1 MTSKKARDSE
11 VTMTEL
17 VLPNDTNL
25 IGNLLGGRLMNWVDI
40 AGALAASRH
49 CRNVVATVEVDSID
63 FKHPIK
69 RGNMVELKAKL
80 TWVGTTS
87 MEVKVT
93 VYAEDLYSAERK
105 LASEAYVVFVS
116 IDRFGKPIPAPKLE
130 LETEEEKIAWE
141 EALERRNH
149 RIKKANKAKE

>member
-1 MTSKKARDSE
+1 MIQKKPRDSE
-11 VTMTEL
+11 VIMTEL

-40 AGALAASRH
+40 AGAMAASRH

-63 FKHPIK
+63 FKHPVR

-87 MEVKVT
+87 MEVKVS
-93 VYAEDLYSAERK
+93 VFAEDLYTGERK
-105 LASEAYVVFVS
+105 LTSEAYVVFVS
-116 IDRFGKPIPAPKLE
+116 IDRFGKPIPAPGLE
-130 LETEEEKIAWE
+130 LETEEEKVDWE
-141 EALERRNH
+141 KAVERRAYRMRKN
-149 RIKKANKAKE
+149 R